1 MKNTIDRLKEMKEMA
16 DRYNSAL
23 ETAVDIVTELEARG
37 WRFILDDYGRAIG
50 VTPLED

>member
-1 MKNTIDRLKEMKEMA
+1 MKNTIDRLKEMREMA

-23 ETAVDIVTELEARG
+23 GTAMDIESELERYG

>member
-1 MKNTIDRLKEMKEMA
+1 MKNTIDRLKEMREMA

-23 ETAVDIVTELEARG
+23 ETAVDIITKLERYG